1 LPFEEARSFA
11 RNLGLK
17 SSVEWHNYRA
27 GNMPDKGKLPDNI
40 PWGPKETYRDKWVS
54 WQDWLGSADKQSRW
68 RPFEQ
73 ARTWARTLGLRT
85 AREWFAYCDGKM
97 PDKPPRPS
105 DIPKDIY
112 GAYEKKGWQG
122 IHDWLGV
129 A

>member
-1 LPFEEARSFA
+1 
-11 RNLGLK
+11 
-17 SSVEWHNYRA
+17 
-27 GNMPDKGKLPDNI
+27 MPDKGKLPDNI
-40 PWGPKETYRDKWVS
+40 PWGPKETYREKWVS
-54 WQDWLGSADKQSRW
+54 WQDWLGSSDKQSRW

-85 AREWFAYCDGKM
+85 AREWFEYCDGKM
-97 PDKPPRPS
+97 PDKPLRPS
-105 DIPKDIY
+105 DIPKDVY